1 MKFGRRIKTLAMLSP
16 ALSLEVGLFFI
27 PLLMLII
34 ISFTE
39 KASFFFTPVYTWIN
53 YVDIFNFYGFDFQNT
68 ITLVSAAAFVDLI
81 FGYPFAYVMI
91 RKIRRF
97 ADLFRS
103 IMLIPLFG
111 ELYIA
116 YGLWFVFL
124 PGGPL
129 SFIFDFLNIPI
140 SKALYSAPSAI
151 FGLAIYTFPF
161 VVYNVGISLQEI
173 EPSFEE
179 AARCLGAGPV
189 RTFFRITFPLSF
201 PGMLS
206 GWLMSFGWNLGAYAI
221 PQIMGGVV
229 TGQRIISV
237 KVYSTGLVTMNFGLS
252 AALGVVLVVISMII
266 FYISLKVTRGVL
278 V

>member
-1 MKFGRRIKTLAMLSP
+1 LRFGRSAKVLGMLSP
-16 ALSLEVGLFFI
+16 AILLEVGLFFI
-27 PLLMLII
+27 PLAMLTI

-39 KASFFFTPVYTWIN
+39 KESFFFKPVYTFDN
-53 YVDIFNFYGFDFQNT
+53 YRDIFNFYGFDFQNT
-68 ITLVSAAAFVDLI
+68 FTLVTAAAFVDIVL
-81 FGYPFAYVMI
+81 GYPFAYIMI

-129 SFIFDFLNIPI
+129 SFIFDFLDIPI

-151 FGLAIYTFPF
+151 LGLAIYTFPF

-173 EPSFEE
+173 ERSFEE
-179 AARCLGAGPV
+179 AARCLGAGAV
-189 RTFFRITFPLSF
+189 QTFFRVTLPLSF

-221 PQIMGGVV
+221 PVIMGGVI

-252 AALGVVLVVISMII
+252 AALGVILVVISMII
-266 FYISLKVTRGVL
+266 FYVTLKVTKGVL